1 MNHGIS
7 HKLKVNFRIHQLLFF
22 RENWKCGE
30 ESTSLPFSPTGLWCQ
45 PPSSSLSL
53 PHLWVPS
60 FSLFLCWWL
69 RVLCVFSIRWFDSVI
84 MLHSLSHNHPC
95 FDKRTSSSQSLK
107 TEVIIFPSIYIT
119 STVIPDL
126 NTNSHSLKFIAEFA
140 ILIPQKEHQTANS
153 SDLNTHFLWLSAS
166 DLKVWHL
173 PGEWPTSQ
181 HLFWFKHSHPGL
193 QPFLLTDS
201 ARQWLVVPE
210 PCRKRYRW
218 ETLNA
223 SIL

>member
-7 HKLKVNFRIHQLLFF
+7 HKLKVNFKIHQLLFF
-22 RENWKCGE
+22 RENWNCGE
-30 ESTSLPFSPTGLWCQ
+30 ESTSLPFHWCPTGLWCQ

-119 STVIPDL
+119 STW
-126 NTNSHSLKFIAEFA
+126 S
-140 ILIPQKEHQTANS
+140 EHQKSFPQIYCRICNF
-153 SDLNTHFLWLSAS
+153 NT
-166 DLKVWHL
+166 
-173 PGEWPTSQ
+173 PERTSNCK
-181 HLFWFKHSHPGL
+181 FFRS
-193 QPFLLTDS
+193 
-201 ARQWLVVPE
+201 
-210 PCRKRYRW
+210 
-218 ETLNA
+218 
-223 SIL
+223 